1 MSELIGYLE
10 KHHSEIINYE
20 LRRKVGKSIDSGRIE
35 KGVDLVVGHRQ
46 KKKGVS
52 WRINCSKALSLL
64 KVTELNHYLISL
76 WFSAQSCSSSTNY
89 LQVETV

>member
-1 MSELIGYLE
+1 MPPRNNKVLLELIGYLE

-20 LRRKVGKSIDSGRIE
+20 GRRKVGKSIGSGRIE

-52 WRINCSKALSLL
+52 WSINGSKALSLL
-64 KVTELNHYLISL
+64 KVAELNHCWTSL
-76 WFSAQSCSSSTNY
+76 WFPAQSC
-89 LQVETV
+89 